1 MFMELLVKANTGLE
15 VLVEVLLLEA
25 HLEVLVVVHLEDLLE
40 DQVVDQAI
48 PSIHQVVLVEAQVEV
63 HKEDLEGE
71 MVVPVAREK
80 EENLAPWR
88 KPFPVYQ
95 EMTIPYFLRY
105 QIHHFFVM
113 AKPMEVI
120 MRILKQSVKP
130 FIFVQMMEMEEGQ
143 NTASFVPMEPFSNK
157 NISSVTGGSMLIAP
171 LLRNSIPSMMTM
183 QQKEQPIQEKLVK

>member
-1 MFMELLVKANTGLE
+1 MELLVKANTGLE

-25 HLEVLVVVHLEDLLE
+25 HLEVSVVVHLEDLLE
-40 DQVVDQAI
+40 DQVLDQAI

-71 MVVPVAREK
+71 MVVPVVREK

-105 QIHHFFVM
+105 QTHHSFVM

-120 MRILKQSVKP
+120 TRILKLSVKP

-143 NTASFVPMEPFSNK
+143 NIASFVPMEPFSNK
-157 NISSVTGGSMLIAP
+157 NISSVTGGSMLIVP
-171 LLRNSIPSMMTM
+171 LLRNSIPSMMTT